1 MARFD
6 EVFDVNEMP
15 EGGNYDP
22 LPAGWYAVE
31 IKEAEIKDTKSGTGK
46 YLSVSYQTDNNR
58 LVFGNLNIRNANSK
72 AEEIGRQQLGD
83 LMRAVGLSRLT
94 DSDQLI
100 GLNLQ
105 IKLTIKEDPQYGA
118 RNEIKSFKALAGGP
132 GIAKPV
138 VPQAKAATAKAATKA
153 APPWA
158 KPAAAADEIPF

>member
-15 EGGNYDP
+15 EGGSFDP
-22 LPAGWYAVE
+22 LPAGWYPVE
-31 IKEAEIKDTKSGTGK
+31 IVAAEIKDTKSGTGK
-46 YLSVSYQTDNNR
+46 YLSVSYQTDSNR

-72 AEEIGRQQLGD
+72 AEEIARQQLGD
-83 LMRAVGLSRLT
+83 LMRAVGLSRLQ

-118 RNEIKSFKALAGGP
+118 RNEIKAFKALAGGP
-132 GIAKPV
+132 GIAKPQPTPV
-138 VPQAKAATAKAATKA
+138 KAATAKA

-158 KPAAAADEIPF
+158 KPQTAEGSIPF